1 MQLMLFCLFA
11 CLLSLGLL
19 QWLSD
24 KESSCSAGD
33 AGDVSSIPGSG
44 RPPEGRH
51 GNPLQY
57 SCLKNPMDR
66 GAWRAVVREVT
77 KSWTW
82 LSEPTGVVFRFPW
95 PLLQAC
101 AFGFFLV
108 GTQPQL
114 LLCPHQT
121 CLRMVLQRWHPT
133 PPSMLLHPH

>member
-66 GAWRAVVREVT
+66 GAWQAMVQRVT
-77 KSWTW
+77 ESDMTEL
-82 LSEPTGVVFRFPW
+82 LSTYY
-95 PLLQAC
+95 PLSYCGRVSA
-101 AFGFFLV
+101 
-108 GTQPQL
+108 P
-114 LLCPHQT
+114 
-121 CLRMVLQRWHPT
+121 
-133 PPSMLLHPH
+133 